1 MGAQGDNRR
10 SRMTTQA
17 CPLCTDDN
25 SVIAFRDQLLRVV
38 LIDDPDLPGFV
49 RVIVNAHVKE
59 MTDLDPAARMRLM
72 QAVLAVEQVQRE
84 VFSPVKV
91 NLASL
96 GNAVPHVHWH
106 VVPRFADDA
115 FYPQSIWGSRQ
126 RETPSEVLAARRARV
141 PELQRRLVATFARL
155 AK

>member
-1 MGAQGDNRR
+1 M
-10 SRMTTQA
+10 QA
-17 CPLCTDDN
+17 CPLCAENNTA
-25 SVIAFRDQLLRVV
+25 VVFRDQLLRVV

-59 MTDLDPAARMRLM
+59 MTDLDPAARIRVM
-72 QAVLAVEQVQRE
+72 QVVFAVEQVQRE
-84 VFSPVKV
+84 LFSPVKI

-115 FYPQSIWGSRQ
+115 FYPQSIWGNRQ
-126 RETPSEVLAARRARV
+126 RETPSGVLATRRARV
-141 PELQRRLVATFARL
+141 PELQQRLVETFASL
-155 AK
+155 Q

>member
-1 MGAQGDNRR
+1 MGAKGDNRR
-10 SRMTTQA
+10 SRFLMQA
-17 CPLCTDDN
+17 CPLCAENNTAF
-25 SVIAFRDQLLRVV
+25 VFRDQLLRVV
-38 LIDDPDLPGFV
+38 LIDDADLPGFV

-59 MTDLDPAARMRLM
+59 MTDLDPAARVRVM

-84 VFSPVKV
+84 LFSPVKI

-115 FYPQSIWGSRQ
+115 FYPQSIWGNRQ
-126 RETPSEVLAARRARV
+126 RETPSDVLAARRARV
-141 PELQRRLVATFARL
+141 PELRQRLVGTFARL
-155 AK
+155 Q